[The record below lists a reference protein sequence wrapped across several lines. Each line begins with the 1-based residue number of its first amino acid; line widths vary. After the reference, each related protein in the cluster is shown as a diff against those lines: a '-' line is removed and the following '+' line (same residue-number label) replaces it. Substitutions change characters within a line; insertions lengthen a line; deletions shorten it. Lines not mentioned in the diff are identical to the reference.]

1 MMHVARWWRSL
12 VRLVRGPEPPP
23 PGCYDAERDPVVR
36 GLRLEQRQSERRMRH
51 NTPIRVDSLRDR
63 VTVREVPDGR

>member
-1 MMHVARWWRSL
+1 MHRVTHLWRSL

-23 PGCYDAERDPVVR
+23 PACYDANADPVVR

-51 NTPIRVDSLRDR
+51 NTPIRVDSLRER